1 MNLDALVR
9 RMTWPKTDI
18 IHRVHPEAYGA
29 DVFNPGPRGNARFSP
44 ILDTRGESIPTIYG
58 GETFDCAAME
68 TVYHDVPF
76 APGLKSVA
84 KRKLRGHL
92 YSQLASSSELTL
104 ADLRVTALRKLGVTR
119 AQLIDT
125 EKDRYPYTRSWA
137 EAIHAQCAD
146 VQGLCWVS
154 RQDDRALAIVLFGDR
169 VDSGLLSPLTP
180 SLDIVNDPAIFAEI
194 VVLADRIGV
203 KLIGR

>member
-1 MNLDALVR
+1 
-9 RMTWPKTDI
+9 MTWPKTDI
-18 IHRVHPEAYGA
+18 IHRVHPEAYDA

-44 ILDTRGESIPTIYG
+44 ILDIRGKSIPTIYG

-92 YSQLASSSELTL
+92 YSQLASSSALTL

-154 RQDDRALAIVLFGDR
+154 RQDDRALAIILFGDR
-169 VDSGLLSPLTP
+169 IDSGLLSPLTP

-194 VVLADRIGV
+194 VALADRIGV